1 MEELVFFLIE
11 KRFFKVETSESFGF
25 SEWSSLFQM

>member
-11 KRFFKVETSESFGF
+11 KRFFEVEPSESFGF
-25 SEWSSLFQM
+25 SE